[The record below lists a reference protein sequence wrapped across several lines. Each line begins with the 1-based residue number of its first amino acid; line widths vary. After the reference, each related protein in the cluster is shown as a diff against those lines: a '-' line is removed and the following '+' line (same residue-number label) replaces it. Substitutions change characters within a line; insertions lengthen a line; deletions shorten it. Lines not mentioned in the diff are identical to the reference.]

1 MTDPVF
7 VDVKEAARLSSL
19 SRATLYNLMASEEG
33 KPPRLAYRKVG
44 ARRLIELESLRKLGE
59 AA

>member
-19 SRATLYNLMASEEG
+19 SRATLYNLMAAQ
-33 KPPRLAYRKVG
+33 PPKLAFRKVG
-44 ARRLIELESLRKLGE
+44 ARRLIEVESLRKLGE
-59 AA
+59 VA